1 MMETDFGFQIR
12 SYYCTVEWLTIGSN
26 LDKYALNLHSDDR
39 DSASSI

>member
-12 SYYCTVEWLTIGSN
+12 SYYCVVEWLTTGSN
-26 LDKYALNLHSDDR
+26 LDEYALKLHSDDK